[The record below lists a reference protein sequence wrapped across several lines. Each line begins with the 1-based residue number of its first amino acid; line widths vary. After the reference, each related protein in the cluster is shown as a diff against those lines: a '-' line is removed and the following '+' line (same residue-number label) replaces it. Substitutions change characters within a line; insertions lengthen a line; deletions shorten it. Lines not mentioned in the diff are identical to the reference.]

1 MPGKNDF
8 TALVLEETDGKI
20 TSSLQTLAD
29 DSLPD
34 GDVTIDVAYST
45 LNYKDGMILA
55 GLGNLVKNYP
65 HVPGIDLVGTVSEC
79 SSPGFKPGD
88 RVILTGFRVGEIHW
102 GGYATRARVQSG
114 WLVRVPDGLTVRRAM
129 ALGTAGLTAMMAVMV
144 LEEHGLEQGGEV
156 LVTGAAGGVGSVA
169 VALLAALGHRVA
181 ASTGRPET
189 HSYLK
194 DLGAANIIERSELET
209 PPQGS
214 LGTERWAGAIDN
226 VGGSTLATVLGTL
239 SRGGSCAAVG
249 LAAGPRL
256 ETTVIPFLLRGINLL
271 GIDSGHC
278 PMDRRR
284 QAWRRLAAEM
294 PMDKLDAMT
303 SEAPLS
309 GVADLGGKILQ
320 GQVRGRTVIDVQA

>member
-1 MPGKNDF
+1 MPGKNEF
-8 TALVLEETDGKI
+8 TALVLEETDGKV

-29 DSLPD
+29 DSLPA

-55 GLGNLVKNYP
+55 GLGNLVKSYP
-65 HVPGIDLVGTVSEC
+65 HVPGIDLVGTVTDS
-79 SSPGFKPGD
+79 SSPEYNPGD
-88 RVILTGFRVGEIHW
+88 QVILTGWRVGEIHW

-114 WLVRVPDGLTVRRAM
+114 WLVRVPDGLTLRRAM

-181 ASTGRPET
+181 ASTGRSET
-189 HSYLK
+189 HGYLR
-194 DLGAANIIERSELET
+194 DLGAAAIIERSELET
-209 PPQGS
+209 PPKGPLGS
-214 LGTERWAGAIDN
+214 ERWAGAIDN

-239 SRGGSCAAVG
+239 NRGGSCAAVG
-249 LAAGPRL
+249 LAAGTWL
-256 ETTVIPFLLRGINLL
+256 ETTVIPFLLRGVNLL
-271 GIDSGHC
+271 GIDSSHC
-278 PMDRRR
+278 PVDRRR

-309 GVADLGGKILQ
+309 GIADLGGKILQ
-320 GQVRGRTVIDVQA
+320 GQVRGRTVIDVQG

>member
-1 MPGKNDF
+1 MPGKNEF
-8 TALVLEETDGKI
+8 TALVLEETDGKV

-29 DSLPD
+29 DSLPA

-55 GLGNLVKNYP
+55 GLGNLVKSYP
-65 HVPGIDLVGTVSEC
+65 HVPGIDLVGTVTEC
-79 SSPGFKPGD
+79 SSPEYKPGD
-88 RVILTGFRVGEIHW
+88 QVILTGWRLGEIHW

-114 WLVRVPDGLTVRRAM
+114 WLVRVPDGLTLRRAM

-181 ASTGRPET
+181 ASTGRAET
-189 HSYLK
+189 HGYLR
-194 DLGAANIIERSELET
+194 DLGAAAIIERSELET
-209 PPQGS
+209 PPKGPLGS
-214 LGTERWAGAIDN
+214 ERWAGAIDN

-239 SRGGSCAAVG
+239 NRGGSCAAVG
-249 LAAGPRL
+249 LAAGTRL
-256 ETTVIPFLLRGINLL
+256 ETTVIPFLLRGVNLL
-271 GIDSGHC
+271 GIDSSHC

-294 PMDKLDAMT
+294 PMEKLDAMT

-309 GVADLGGKILQ
+309 RVADLGGKILQ
-320 GQVRGRTVIDVQA
+320 GQVRGRTVIDVQG